1 MDGRLELN
9 AVARVEAPRSYS
21 MRQVTR
27 VRVKTIK
34 VKTCP

>member
-1 MDGRLELN
+1 VDGRLELN
-9 AVARVEAPRSYS
+9 GVVRVEALHSHS

-27 VRVKTIK
+27 MRVKTIK